1 MKQNVRDLRQMRLI
15 HCVWFLCSFGFEMYF
30 TILPFNKSYLK
41 KRELCLKFDDFI
53 VMRYFQKLRE
63 TFIAKHS
70 YNIIEDTRGLW
81 KNLEVNIEIGSAMHA
96 STLIGRLQQS
106 KYL

>member
-1 MKQNVRDLRQMRLI
+1 MVVRDSPQTRLI
-15 HCVWFLCSFGFEMYF
+15 HCVWFLYTFGFEIYF